1 MQLFYT
7 TQLTATTAEL
17 DAEETRH
24 LQVLRKKV
32 GEEIHLINGK
42 GDLLTARIAALKKKV
57 TFLDIIDRQHTPPP
71 ISQLHIAIAPP
82 KNITRFEWFLEKA
95 TEVGIQT
102 ITPLISARSERKRL
116 RLDRAEKIVLSAMK
130 QANRV
135 YLPNVNEAM
144 TFAQFMQQEE
154 LKDDQLIKYI
164 GHCEVGDKVRIWNN
178 YEAGKDVVVLIGP
191 EGDFSPSEIEQA
203 QSTGF
208 QGIDLGKVRLR
219 TETAGIVVCHTIN
232 LKNQQH

>member
-7 TQLTATTAEL
+7 TQITDTTAEL

-32 GEEIHLINGK
+32 GDDIYLVNGK
-42 GDLLTARIAALKKKV
+42 GDLITARIADLKKKA
-57 TFLDIIDRQHTPPP
+57 TLLDIIDREHTPPP
-71 ISQLHIAIAPP
+71 AQNIHIAIAPP
-82 KNITRFEWFLEKA
+82 KNMTRFEWFLEKA
-95 TEVGIQT
+95 TEIGIQQV
-102 ITPLISARSERKRL
+102 TPLISERSERKKL

-135 YLPNVNEAM
+135 YLPKVNEVS
-144 TFAQFMQQEE
+144 TFAQFMKQEE
-154 LKDDQLIKYI
+154 MKNDELIKYI
-164 GHCEVGDKVRIWNN
+164 GHCEAGDKVRIWNN

-191 EGDFSPSEIEQA
+191 EGDFSPLEIEQA
-203 QSTGF
+203 QAVGF
-208 QGIDLGKVRLR
+208 QGVDLGQVRLR

-232 LKNQQH
+232 LKNQI